1 MPWSGQ
7 EELLRTKARL
17 VRDLRQR
24 TLRRQRQLLSPAE
37 DLYSDSDSETEP
49 ESKID
54 KAKSVPLSQY
64 KRDLRLTVIRTLLL
78 TIAASLLVSQ
88 YLLIRRA

>member
-1 MPWSGQ
+1 MPGSGQ

-17 VRDLRQR
+17 VRELRQR

-54 KAKSVPLSQY
+54 KVKSVPLSQY
-64 KRDLRLTVIRTLLL
+64 KRDLCLTVICSFLLSFAVSYLAYQYQL
-78 TIAASLLVSQ
+78 T
-88 YLLIRRA
+88 RRA

>member
-1 MPWSGQ
+1 MPWTGQ
-7 EELLRTKARL
+7 DELLRTKARL
-17 VRDLRQR
+17 ARELRQR

-54 KAKSVPLSQY
+54 KVKSVPLSQY
-64 KRDLRLTVIRTLLL
+64 KRDLCLTVDCSFLLSF
-78 TIAASLLVSQ
+78 AVSCLAYQ
-88 YLLIRRA
+88 YLVIRRA

>member
-17 VRDLRQR
+17 VRELRQR
-24 TLRRQRQLLSPAE
+24 TLRRQRKLLSPAE

-54 KAKSVPLSQY
+54 KVKSVPLSQY
-64 KRDLRLTVIRTLLL
+64 KRDLRLTVICSFLLSF
-78 TIAASLLVSQ
+78 AVSYLAYQ

>member
-24 TLRRQRQLLSPAE
+24 TLRRQRQPLSPAE
-37 DLYSDSDSETEP
+37 DLYSDSDSETER

-54 KAKSVPLSQY
+54 KVKSVPLSKY
-64 KRDLRLTVIRTLLL
+64 KRDLRLTVICSFSPIICCKLS
-78 TIAASLLVSQ
+78 SLSVS
-88 YLLIRRA
+88 ID